1 MDVLDYITAV
11 PEKKDAP
18 PAQFS
23 IEKFVSSSSGSSNK
37 KDKIKTPDIE
47 EIEKNILSE
56 YTKDRYSRINTRAT
70 YGLIGAVLTPI
81 IGLWAYRDYL
91 LYRGN
96 FIRWFNAIVLLP
108 SVMGLGYY
116 IGHQVGATAVNASSR
131 RKKKKI
137 VIGYDPENKPI
148 TVDVFAPED
157 LKSEPFYK
165 NLLTNF

>member
-1 MDVLDYITAV
+1 MAGLDYTAAA

-18 PAQFS
+18 PAQSS
-23 IEKFVSSSSGSSNK
+23 IEKFVSFSAGSSNK
-37 KDKIKTPDIE
+37 KDKVETPDIE

-56 YTKDRYSRINTRAT
+56 YTNDPLTRKNIRTAS
-70 YGLIGAVLTPI
+70 GVVGAILTPV
-81 IGLWAYRDYL
+81 IGFWATQDYL
-91 LYRGN
+91 LHRSTLSRA
-96 FIRWFNAIVLLP
+96 FRRALFLP
-108 SVMGLGYY
+108 FFVYFGYFL
-116 IGHQVGATAVNASSR
+116 GHQVGAAIVNTSSR

-137 VIGYDPENKPI
+137 VVGYDSENKPI